1 MMTKHLHR
9 PSFRAFLCPSF
20 RAFLSGRTARIKG
33 RRVTLYQCKE
43 CGATIR
49 IVPSQQGFHDFLPAL
64 PCIILWFAGMILLG
78 LGVRIPKNAPVI
90 AGAFLLTLLIAY
102 LVYLIVYAIAYRFT
116 RYKVFSDGEEKSPRE

>member
-9 PSFRAFLCPSF
+9 PSFRAFQF
-20 RAFLSGRTARIKG
+20 GRATRIKG

-49 IVPSQQGFHDFLPAL
+49 IVPSQQEFHDFLPAL
-64 PCIILWFAGMILLG
+64 PGIILVFAETILLG
-78 LGVRIPKNAPVI
+78 LGVRIPKNA
-90 AGAFLLTLLIAY
+90 GAILLTLLIAY

-116 RYKVFSDGEEKSPRE
+116 RYKVFSDGEEKAPKE